1 MDVIRFVKDWTL
13 PVAMSLGAVL
23 YLVFAFTPQLDEAAT
38 ALGPFFAAILPL
50 FMFLVLFVTFCKV
63 DFCQLRPVA
72 WHGWVVLFQVL
83 FVGVIMAVL
92 LMGENRGD
100 DGAGMRWYEDS
111 MPGWYG
117 DAKVL
122 LEALLMCCISP
133 CATAAAV
140 VTQKLGGSLEQT
152 TTYTFLSN
160 FLTVLLAPVCFPLI
174 EKGADITFMAAFTK
188 ILHEVFL
195 VLVMP
200 MLLAYVVKHYM
211 KGLHRRIVG
220 VRDLSYYLWACSL
233 MIVTGTTVKNI
244 VHAQVSLWL
253 LTAIALL
260 GLIVCVVQFAV
271 GRFIGHYFNHAQEA
285 GQALGQKNTAFA
297 IWLSS
302 AYLNPLSS
310 VGPGCY
316 ILWQNIVNSVEI
328 WKVRT
333 EKGYG

>member
-1 MDVIRFVKDWTL
+1 M
-13 PVAMSLGAVL
+13 GAGALL
-23 YLVFAFTPQLDEAAT
+23 YLLFAFTPQLDDMAT
-38 ALGPFFAAILPL
+38 AMGPFFATILPL
-50 FMFLVLFVTFCKV
+50 FMFLILFVTFCKV
-63 DFCQLRPVA
+63 DFRQLRPVA

-83 FVGVIMAVL
+83 FISVLMA
-92 LMGENRGD
+92 LMLMPSGEP
-100 DGAGMRWYEDS
+100 S
-111 MPGWYG
+111 TQ
-117 DAKVL
+117 AKVL
-122 LEALLMCCISP
+122 MEALLMCCISP

-140 VTQKLGGSLEQT
+140 VTQKLGGSLEQM

-160 FLTVLLAPVCFPLI
+160 FMTVLLAPVCFPLI
-174 EKGADITFMAAFTK
+174 EKGADITFLAAFTK

-195 VLVMP
+195 VLVVP
-200 MLLAYVVKHYM
+200 MLLAYIVKHHL
-211 KGLHRRIVG
+211 KGLHRRIVA

-244 VHAQVSLWL
+244 VHAEVSIWL

-260 GLIVCVVQFAV
+260 GLLICIVQFAV
-271 GRFIGHYFNHAQEA
+271 GRFIGHYFDHTQEA

-328 WKVRT
+328 WLHRK
-333 EKGYG
+333 KQLS

>member
-1 MDVIRFVKDWTL
+1 MDIIRFIKDWTL
-13 PVAMSLGAVL
+13 PVAMGTGAVL
-23 YLVFAFTPQLDEAAT
+23 YLVFAFTPQLDGAAT
-38 ALGPFFAAILPL
+38 AMGPFFATILPL
-50 FMFLVLFVTFCKV
+50 FMFFILFVTFCKV
-63 DFCQLRPVA
+63 DFRQLRPVA
-72 WHGWVVLFQVL
+72 WHGWVLLFQTL
-83 FVGVIMAVL
+83 FIAL
-92 LMGENRGD
+92 LMALMLYPSLVAGHPSPVT
-100 DGAGMRWYEDS
+100 GATAS
-111 MPGWYG
+111 
-117 DAKVL
+117 KLL
-122 LEALLMCCISP
+122 LESLLMCCISP

-160 FLTVLLAPVCFPLI
+160 FLTVLLAPICFPLI

-200 MLLAYVVKHYM
+200 MILAYFVKHYM
-211 KGLHRRIVG
+211 KRLHRRIVS

-244 VHAQVSLWL
+244 VHAQVSVWL
-253 LTAIALL
+253 LSAIGVMALV
-260 GLIVCVVQFAV
+260 VCILQFAV
-271 GRFIGHYFNHAQEA
+271 GRYIGHYFDRAQEA

-316 ILWQNIVNSVEI
+316 ILWQNIVNSIEI
-328 WKVRT
+328 WQKR
-333 EKGYG
+333 KK